1 MPWATGEAG
10 DVVSVVPVTVIRRV
24 AAGGE
29 ELNARPLSSG
39 QPTLTNA
46 TPARMATTR
55 ALDERRVNRVF
66 FSTIQTFLFEQ
77 RDAADRSAQ
86 GPLVLR
92 RATDG
97 LDDVGQSPSLPS
109 VDPRVSGVL

>member
-1 MPWATGEAG
+1 
-10 DVVSVVPVTVIRRV
+10 VIKRV

-39 QPTLTNA
+39 HPTVTNA

-66 FSTIQTFLFEQ
+66 FSTIQRSYSDKGML

-86 GPLVLR
+86 GS
-92 RATDG
+92 T
-97 LDDVGQSPSLPS
+97 
-109 VDPRVSGVL
+109 GVAAG